1 MKGPSSRTPAKLSES
16 LHHQLNMYA
25 LAASVAGGALGISP
39 PANAKIIYT
48 PTHAVIPPNG
58 TVSFDLNH
66 DGIAD
71 FKIGNVLGTHYS
83 STTRNSG
90 VFVEGLGAGIAGMT
104 ISRGSKWG
112 KSYDASAL
120 PKGAG
125 MGPGRHV
132 LGGGAIMA
140 DTGYNGYHLGFWF
153 NVNQAYLGIRFAI
166 NGETHYGWA
175 RVEVTHK
182 FAPAWRVVVTGY
194 AYETVPNKRIIAGE
208 TKGPDM
214 LAEPATLGRLA
225 LGRK

>member
-1 MKGPSSRTPAKLSES
+1 MKGPSSRTPSKLSES

-25 LAASVAGGALGISP
+25 LAASVAGGALAISP
-39 PANAKIIYT
+39 PASAKIIYT

-71 FKIGNVLGTHYS
+71 FKIRNVLGTHYAS
-83 STTRNSG
+83 ATFNSG
-90 VFVEGLGAGIAGMT
+90 MFVEGLGAGIAGMT

-112 KSYDASAL
+112 KSYDAYAL
-120 PKGAG
+120 PKGARI
-125 MGPGRHV
+125 GPKQPV
-132 LGGGAIMA
+132 IGGGVMA
-140 DTGYNGYHLGFWF
+140 NTAYNGYHLGFWF

-166 NGETHYGWA
+166 NGATHYSWA

-194 AYETVPNKRIIAGE
+194 AYETVPNKPIIAGE
-208 TKGPDM
+208 TKGPDI